1 LKNIIFKASFK
12 SLSGVHFKYLAI
24 KNCEKTFLK
33 NIQEIFKKRLKNR
46 PHFDVLGRHYQ
57 VKGIRMN
64 VLKILEKN
72 NSSLKR
78 GYTLNKEFSTDRVS
92 LGVKARPQ
100 FLDE

>member
-1 LKNIIFKASFK
+1 MVN
-12 SLSGVHFKYLAI
+12 
-24 KNCEKTFLK
+24 NTQC
-33 NIQEIFKKRLKNR
+33 
-46 PHFDVLGRHYQ
+46 FDVLGRHYQ

-64 VLKILEKN
+64 ILKIQEKN

-78 GYTLNKEFSTDRVS
+78 SYKLNKEFSTDRVS